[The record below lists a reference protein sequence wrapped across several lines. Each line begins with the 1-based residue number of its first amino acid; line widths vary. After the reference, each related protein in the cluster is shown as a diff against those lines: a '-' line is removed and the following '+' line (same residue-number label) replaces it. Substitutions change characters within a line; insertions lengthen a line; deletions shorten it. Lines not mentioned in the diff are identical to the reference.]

1 MRRGIFKRR
10 KEDLLEASLFSFKIG
25 YINLMKTLV
34 PVLLSIAV
42 FSRLA
47 MVDLHLPKL
56 EGGSTEVA
64 LQEGPPASSFSLV
77 VAIQKEG
84 IAVSNGERALAFLR
98 HQDRKLDL
106 DGLSLL
112 MQKVKKENP
121 DEKEVII
128 LSQPK
133 TPYEELIAVM
143 DACRSVKVEDR
154 SDSLFPNV
162 SLGEAPV

>member
-1 MRRGIFKRR
+1 MRREIFKRR
-10 KEDLLEASLFSFKIG
+10 KEDLIEASLFSFKIG

-56 EGGSTEVA
+56 DAAPEVA
-64 LQEGPPASSFSLV
+64 LQEAGQASSFSLT

-84 IAVSNGERALAFLR
+84 IAVSDGEREVAFLR
-98 HQDRKLDL
+98 RREGTLDL
-106 DGLSLL
+106 KGLSLL

-121 DEKEVII
+121 NEKEVII

-143 DACRSVKVEDR
+143 DACRVAKREDQ
-154 SDSLFPNV
+154 SDPLFPNV
-162 SLGEAPV
+162 SLGEVPS

>member
-1 MRRGIFKRR
+1 MRRGIFKRK

-56 EGGSTEVA
+56 EAGATEVV
-64 LQEGPPASSFSLV
+64 LQEGGSVSSLSLT

-84 IAVSNGERALAFLR
+84 IAVSDGEKKLAFFR
-98 HQDRKLDL
+98 HLDGKLDL
-106 DGLSLL
+106 SGLSHL

-121 DEKEVII
+121 EEKEVII

-133 TPYEELIAVM
+133 TSYEELISVM
-143 DACRSVKVEDR
+143 DACRVAKVDDR
-154 SDSLFPNV
+154 SDPLFPNV
-162 SLGEAPV
+162 SLGEVPS